1 MTFSEKFS
9 KDVCDGRQRM
19 GLTQSQ
25 VAEKLGI
32 SLRHYQNIEYGKK
45 KPGAELMLKLFL
57 ELRLNMEDYRDL
69 FGL

>member
-9 KDVCDGRQRM
+9 KDVYDGRQRM

-25 VAEKLGI
+25 IAEKLNI

-45 KPGAELMLKLFL
+45 KPSAELMLKLFL
-57 ELRLNMEDYRDL
+57 ELHLNMEDYRDL